1 MAGLSGLIIVWQ
13 NLHPLLWE
21 MECPGEGELVTRLL
35 QADCHLP
42 LQERILGGYFSRGY
56 GGMPNATKSMAS
68 AVCICNS
75 GLDCLWA
82 GLLYAM
88 CSSDV
93 CLPGMLQFTRY
104 SMVMII
110 AFVFC
115 EFFFL
120 SLDSKYTS
128 CSI

>member
-1 MAGLSGLIIVWQ
+1 MQ
-13 NLHPLLWE
+13 
-21 MECPGEGELVTRLL
+21 EGELVTRLL

-82 GLLYAM
+82 WLLYAM

-115 EFFFL
+115 EFFLAWTL
-120 SLDSKYTS
+120 SIQVVVSELNTTHSHHTHAHL
-128 CSI
+128 